1 MEAKASYKDLEEK
14 IKLLELRLEVADMIS
29 RQNDVTNAFLKTLFD
44 TIPSPIF
51 YKDTNGIYQQC
62 NDSFAN
68 NILGIKKEEIE
79 GKSLFDLSK
88 YIPSQN
94 AIIYKEQ
101 DDELFN
107 NPGVQVY
114 DTKVMCKDGIQ
125 RDYTFY
131 KATYSL
137 HGKVLGLI
145 GIMLDVS
152 KHKVAQEEL
161 VLKNK
166 KLNNLISIDWLTDLF
181 NRRYFDEI
189 FENKIK
195 QLKEN
200 NISFSFAILDID
212 FFKSLN
218 DSFGHDKGDFTLK
231 ELSLC
236 MKNIFCEEHEY
247 VFRLG
252 GEEFGILFENC
263 KKDKINKLKENI
275 SLLKIPSGN
284 TVYEFLTVSI
294 GLLHINN
301 AKDIVS
307 SSSLY
312 SQADKLLYKAKK
324 EGRNKIIFNNI

>member
-1 MEAKASYKDLEEK
+1 MQDKPSYKELEEK
-14 IKLLELRLEVADMIS
+14 IKILELRLEVADMIT
-29 RQNDVTNAFLKTLFD
+29 RKNDVTNAFLKTLFD

-79 GKSLFDLSK
+79 GKTLFDLSQ
-88 YIPSQN
+88 YIPSKN

-152 KHKVAQEEL
+152 KHKLAQEDL

-166 KLNNLISIDWLTDLF
+166 KLNSLISIDWLTNLY
-181 NRRYFDEI
+181 NRRYFDEV

-195 QLKEN
+195 SLKEK

-212 FFKSLN
+212 YFKSHN
-218 DSFGHDKGDFTLK
+218 DTYGHDKGDSTLK
-231 ELSLC
+231 EFALC
-236 MKNIFCEEHEY
+236 MQSTFCKKNEY

-252 GEEFGILFENC
+252 GEEFGILFEDEETNI
-263 KKDKINKLKENI
+263 INTLIENI
-275 SLLKIPSGN
+275 TLLKIPSGN
-284 TVYEFLTVSI
+284 KIYEYITVSV
-294 GLLHINN
+294 GLLNIKN
-301 AKDIVS
+301 AKDVYNATN
-307 SSSLY
+307 LY
-312 SQADKLLYKAKK
+312 SQADVLLYKAKNQ
-324 EGRNKIIFNNI
+324 GRNKIIVNNI